1 MDPVDGDRRQPDA
14 DQGPLT
20 NRAPG
25 GIGVAFALA
34 AGLAIVL
41 TGPLLLFNPWL
52 VSAEQARHGV
62 AASLGTDQAEVDRV
76 TAVML
81 RDLFTDGDFIANLDD
96 DPPILD
102 ASERSHMADVGA
114 LVRILAG
121 LEAAAILVL
130 LITAWWLR
138 REPARRGRLLL
149 GAALAVGA
157 VALALGIFFAV
168 AFETAFT
175 AFHALFFQAGTWQFG
190 PDSNLIRLFPEPFWF
205 ETSLLAGL
213 SILLT
218 AVVAAWLAGRAMR
231 SVAAER

>member
-14 DQGPLT
+14 GQGALT

-25 GIGVAFALA
+25 GIGVAFTLA
-34 AGLAIVL
+34 AALAIVL

-62 AASLGTDQAEVDRV
+62 AASLGTDQANVDRV

-81 RDLFTDGDFIANLDD
+81 RDLFINGDFIAPLDGQ
-96 DPPILD
+96 PSILD
-102 ASERSHMADVGA
+102 SSERSHMADVGA
-114 LVRILAG
+114 LVRILAA

-130 LITAWWLR
+130 LTTAWWLR
-138 REPARRGRLLL
+138 AERGRRGRLLL
-149 GAALAVGA
+149 GAAGTVGA
-157 VALALGIFFAV
+157 VALGLGIFFAV
-168 AFETAFT
+168 AFEAAFT
-175 AFHALFFQAGTWQFG
+175 AFHALFFPAGTWQFG

-218 AVVAAWLAGRAMR
+218 ALLAAWLAGRGMR
-231 SVAAER
+231 SVAAES

>member
-1 MDPVDGDRRQPDA
+1 MDPVDGDRRQPDP

-34 AGLAIVL
+34 AALAIVL

-52 VSAEQARHGV
+52 VSAAQARHGV
-62 AASLGTDQAEVDRV
+62 AASLGTDQANVDRV

-81 RDLFTDGDFIANLDD
+81 RALFTDGDFIARLDD
-96 DPPILD
+96 DPSILD

-121 LEAAAILVL
+121 LEVAAIVVL
-130 LITAWWLR
+130 LITARWLR
-138 REPARRGRLLL
+138 AERARRGRLML
-149 GAALAVGA
+149 GAAVAVGA
-157 VALALGIFFAV
+157 AALVLGIFFAV
-168 AFETAFT
+168 AFEAAFT

-205 ETSLLAGL
+205 ETSLLAGI

-218 AVVAAWLAGRAMR
+218 ALLAAWLAGRGMR
-231 SVAAER
+231 SEPAGR